1 MSRPARVKKSILA
14 IAAIAAVV
22 SAGLLAPTTS
32 IAKVRYAGHVR
43 FHHTSCCG
51 IQSAVFKVFG
61 RSNVHYRVCQLRP
74 NGGKKCRNLQTGESG
89 QPSRTTFL
97 NQDVGTFKIIWKV
110 EGRIR
115 DTDDYFV
122 AVEGV

>member
-1 MSRPARVKKSILA
+1 MSLTVKLKPSVLALAAALA
-14 IAAIAAVV
+14 IT
-22 SAGLLAPTTS
+22 SFGLLTPATS
-32 IAKVRYAGHVR
+32 AAKVRYAGHVR

-61 RSNVHYRVCQLRP
+61 RSDVHYRVCQIRP
-74 NGGKKCRNLQTGESG
+74 NGSRKCRNLATGESG

-97 NQDVGTFKIIWKV
+97 NQDVGTFKVIWKV
-110 EGRIR
+110 EGRVR